1 MPTKKILVTGSQG
14 YIGQH
19 LVHMLKLT
27 GLYEVYKLD
36 INDPINPANINDLK
50 EHSEQFDTVIHLAA
64 LVNVG
69 ESVKEPASYYLTNL
83 LGTMNVLK
91 QLKFNN
97 FIFASTG
104 AAVGMSSPYGIS
116 KRAAE
121 DVVMDYCTKQH
132 KEYTIF
138 RFYNVIG
145 SAGYAPT
152 NVDGLFYN
160 LKRAELTGSFHLHG
174 TDYNTKDGTCIRDYV
189 HVNDICRALVTAIEQ
204 PANALENL
212 GHGQGWTV
220 KEIVELYK
228 QVNSVDFDII
238 EMPRR
243 PGDLESSVLENVS
256 KYMKKNYTIEELVR
270 GY

>member
-1 MPTKKILVTGSQG
+1 
-14 YIGQH
+14 
-19 LVHMLKLT
+19 MLETT
-27 GLYEVYKLD
+27 GLYKVYKLD
-36 INDPINPANINDLK
+36 INDPTNPVDINNLK
-50 EHSEQFDTVIHLAA
+50 DYNEQFDTVIHLAA

-69 ESVKEPASYYLTNL
+69 ESVREPTSYYLTNL
-83 LGTMNVLK
+83 LGTINVLG
-91 QLKFNN
+91 QLKFDN

-104 AAVGMSSPYGIS
+104 AAVGAASPYGIS

-121 DVVMDYCTKQH
+121 DVVTHYCTQQR

-145 SAGYAPT
+145 STGFAPT

-160 LKRAELTGSFHLHG
+160 LNQAELTGSFQLHG
-174 TDYNTKDGTCIRDYV
+174 TDYNTKDGTCVRDYV
-189 HVNDICRALVTAIEQ
+189 HVNEICYALVTAIEQ

-212 GHGQGWTV
+212 GHGNGWTV

-228 QVNSVDFDII
+228 QVNNVDFNII

-243 PGDLESSVLENVS
+243 LGDLESSVLTNVS

-270 GY
+270 RY